1 VLAQHN
7 TPDVLLKS
15 FIDFI
20 DIGDPSVIN
29 LVYSSISSMYEKMAK
44 NEYSVNFLADAVKM
58 KTDLQSDTIA
68 LKFHTS
74 FTDAIL
80 KNHE

>member
-1 VLAQHN
+1 
-7 TPDVLLKS
+7 
-15 FIDFI
+15 
-20 DIGDPSVIN
+20 
-29 LVYSSISSMYEKMAK
+29 MYEKMAK

-68 LKFHTS
+68 LRFHTS